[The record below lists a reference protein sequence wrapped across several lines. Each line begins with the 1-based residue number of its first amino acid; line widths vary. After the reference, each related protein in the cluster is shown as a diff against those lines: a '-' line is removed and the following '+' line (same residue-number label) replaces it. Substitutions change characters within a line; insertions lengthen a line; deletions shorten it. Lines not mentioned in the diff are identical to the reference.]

1 MSDTNINLNNAPQ
14 QQGEYGNDTES
25 VQTFSLMELIMFM
38 LKKWYWFAISMF
50 ICLCAGFY
58 YIASTPKVYKRQA
71 TILIKDSRKGSN
83 DISAFS
89 DIIGLSSR
97 RNVDNELFV
106 LQSRRLMVEVVEKL
120 GLTTSYKTK
129 PGLCEVDLYHSSPI
143 AADVLD
149 GAGVKGCSF
158 DVQLKGGNKIA
169 VTNFKAKDL
178 KRRERREVIEAS
190 FGDTI
195 TTPVGRV
202 VVNKTPFLIPEDYDD
217 STISVSKGS
226 ATAVANSY
234 RNAIQSAVANKQS
247 SIIVLSL
254 NDNVPQRAEDILN
267 SLIDAYNNDAVR
279 DKQVIAE
286 TTAEFIDE
294 RLGIIGQE
302 LGAVDKE
309 IEVFKKENNI
319 FDLETE
325 ATRIT
330 AESSAFKTEGLSVE
344 NQIEVARYIRD
355 YLSDDSRQFAL
366 IPATAAFSGASG
378 SALNS
383 QIEDY
388 NLAVIRREKL
398 LSDGAVNNPVVQD
411 LDRNLSSVRNSIIAA
426 LDSHMNALGIQLQS
440 IRKEEDKTNRR
451 ISSAPSQ
458 EKRYLSIAR
467 QQRIKEELY
476 LYLLNKREEN
486 ALTLAITENN
496 ARIVDSAFGPS
507 RPIYPNTMLTLLGAL
522 VIGFIIPFGAIYLIA
537 LLDTTVKGRKD
548 IERFLSVPYL
558 GDIPIYEGT
567 MGRGSIAVRE
577 NGRDSISEAFRILRT
592 NMGFMNIHGNNIKVI
607 QVTSSTPAAGKTFV
621 STNLA
626 VTLAMSGKK
635 VLLLDLDL
643 RRRTLSKQLGH
654 RHDPNG
660 LTAYMTGMVDD
671 VKQVISKRDLHDNL
685 DMMYA
690 GLQPPNPAEMLMS
703 ERLDKLFEQ
712 LRQEYDYIIIDSVPA
727 MAVAD
732 AMIMNRLSDLCIY
745 VIREGVSDR
754 RQLPDIENLYRGHK
768 LLNMCIVLNGSKYTK
783 RGYGYGYGYDYGL
796 SDDDDNKKTKGIG
809 KILRYLLSK
818 VRKQDKA

>member
-1 MSDTNINLNNAPQ
+1 MADTNINLNNSK
-14 QQGEYGNDTES
+14 QQGEYGNETES
-25 VQTFSLMELIMFM
+25 TQTFSLMELMM
-38 LKKWYWFAISMF
+38 LMLRKWYWFAISMV

-97 RNVDNELFV
+97 RNVDNELYV
-106 LQSRRLMVEVVEKL
+106 LQSRSLMVEVVEKL

-129 PGLCEVDLYHSSPI
+129 SGLCEVDLYHSSPI
-143 AADVLD
+143 AADVIDLKAD
-149 GAGVKGCSF
+149 KGCSF
-158 DVQLKGGNKIA
+158 DVQIKSGNEIA
-169 VTNFKAKDL
+169 ITNFKAKDL
-178 KRRERREVIEAS
+178 KRHDRKRVIKAM
-190 FGDTI
+190 FGDTVA
-195 TTPVGRV
+195 TPVGRV
-202 VVNKTPFLIPEDYDD
+202 AVSKTPFMIPEDYEG
-217 STISVSKGS
+217 STISVSKNRAS
-226 ATAVANSY
+226 AVANAY

-286 TTAEFIDE
+286 TTAEFIEE

-302 LGAVDKE
+302 LGAVDRE
-309 IEVFKKENNI
+309 IETFKKENNI
-319 FDLETE
+319 FDLESE

-330 AESSAFKTEGLSVE
+330 SESSAFKTEGLSVE
-344 NQIEVARYIRD
+344 NQIEVAKYIRD
-355 YLSDDSRQFAL
+355 YLRDDSRQFAL
-366 IPATAAFSGASG
+366 IPATTTFSGASG
-378 SALNS
+378 TALNS

-388 NLAVIRREKL
+388 NLAVMRREKL
-398 LSDGAVNNPVVQD
+398 LSDGAVNNPVVLE
-411 LDRNLSSVRNSIIAA
+411 LDRNLVSVRNAIIAA
-426 LDSHMNALGIQLQS
+426 LDSHIQALGIQLQS

-458 EKRYLSIAR
+458 EKKYLSIAR

-496 ARIVDSAFGPS
+496 ARIVDAAFGPAK
-507 RPIYPNTMLTLLGAL
+507 PIYPRTMLTLLGVL

-537 LLDTTVKGRKD
+537 VLDTSVKGRKD
-548 IERFLSVPYL
+548 IEKFLSVPFL
-558 GDIPIYEGT
+558 GDIPVYDGT
-567 MGRGSIAVRE
+567 LEKGSIAVRE

-592 NMGFMNIHGNNIKVI
+592 NMGFMNVHGKSIKVI

-621 STNLA
+621 STNFA

-635 VLLLDLDL
+635 VLLIDLDL
-643 RRRTLSKQLGH
+643 RRRTLTKQMGH
-654 RHDPNG
+654 RSDPKG
-660 LTAYMTGMVDD
+660 LTAYMSGTIDD
-671 VKQVISKRDLHDNL
+671 VKQVISKSRLHDNL

-690 GLQPPNPAEMLMS
+690 GLQPPNPAEMLLS
-703 ERLDKLFEQ
+703 ERLDELFSKLREM
-712 LRQEYDYIIIDSVPA
+712 YDYVIVDSVPA

-732 AMIMNRLSDLCIY
+732 AMIINRLADLCMY
-745 VIREGVSDR
+745 VIREGVSDC
-754 RQLPDIENLYRGHK
+754 RQLPDIEHLYREQK
-768 LLNMCIVLNGSKYTK
+768 LANMCIVLNGSHYTK
-783 RGYGYGYGYDYGL
+783 RGYGYGYGYGYGMN
-796 SDDDDNKKTKGIG
+796 DDDETDKPKGLKG
-809 KILRYLLSK
+809 KLRDRWSK
-818 VRKQDKA
+818 IHNSRH